1 MQQVDHGLIYQFRDA
16 PIVLQITSSNNFA
29 SCCVSS
35 VALCCTVWIFKLQI
49 GWGRIFLSLSVWCQT
64 QSQLCLWP
72 SVGTGRETIRQKSLV
87 NWSRLCWVPKYL
99 AFHGTALQGPS
110 AGLVSNV
117 SQRRW
122 ENSETAGNKS
132 WWDVNGEDGRASGDT
147 VGDRGIHT
155 QELCCIEKSLHLV
168 MFALLLSMIN
178 PSLQRSLIS
187 LWTGQLSAVSLYGPS
202 ISCL

>member
-49 GWGRIFLSLSVWCQT
+49 GEAGFSS
-64 QSQLCLWP
+64 LCLCGVKLRASCACGLLW
-72 SVGTGRETIRQKSLV
+72 GTGRDTIRQKSLV

-99 AFHGTALQGPS
+99 TFHGTALQGPS

-168 MFALLLSMIN
+168 MFALLLSIIN